1 MSFWKTG
8 LALAG
13 LAFAPL
19 AIIAATHGSA
29 AILGHDVQPN
39 SEGARRDRV
48 LINLTQ
54 AYVTRSA
61 FVTPGMRGGKE
72 LAPVA
77 FLNSELKRDG
87 ELWRVTKVDGLIAE
101 MHEIS

>member
-19 AIIAATHGSA
+19 AIVAATHGGAS
-29 AILGHDVQPN
+29 ILGHDAEPN

-48 LINLTQ
+48 LVGLTQ
-54 AYVTRSA
+54 VYVAEGELVTR
-61 FVTPGMRGGKE
+61 GMRDGTE

-77 FLNSELKRDG
+77 FLNAELKRDG

-101 MHEIS
+101 THDIS

>member
-29 AILGHDVQPN
+29 TILGHDAQPN

-48 LINLTQ
+48 LMNLTQ
-54 AYVTRSA
+54 AYVSGGEL
-61 FVTPGMRGGKE
+61 VTPAMRGGKE
-72 LAPVA
+72 LAPLA
-77 FLNSELKRDG
+77 FLNAELKRDG
-87 ELWRVTKVDGLIAE
+87 ELWRVTRVDGLIAE
-101 MHEIS
+101 THDIS